1 MRHQHRGDLVDGDL
15 VDDDV
20 IDDEN
25 FAEENRVAD
34 ADLDDDQD
42 DYQDDYLDDD
52 QDGDLAGEPGSALEP
67 VRPMVVAPTTATI
80 VGRTPAA
87 KQAARRIPY
96 LATAATGIG
105 GLAALGLVE
114 ATAAAGAPS
123 MSGTIA
129 LGTCVAT
136 GVGVAALRIRFR
148 DRRDPDAGYTLERIP
163 RAHRARW
170 WGAAGLHA
178 LWIDAMALGAVE
190 AVGPWGMALT
200 LLGGTAAL
208 SLRWMRENRV
218 ELPTDTPLPPTP
230 APAPAAIE
238 APPAPEPVKFPT
250 PPPPDEGDEIAE
262 LWETRVAG
270 GDNPLVPGSTLGDD
284 RVDLPDGYQW
294 IVQLDPVGNITA
306 ARLSGLAEDIALRLE
321 LDTEDVNIERLQDG
335 HARQDRALLTVIT
348 RDALADG
355 VPYLGPDY
363 RDGLIR
369 LGMYADGSG
378 SPHWTA
384 RDASGPQHG
393 MVTGS
398 TGSGKSVLLTCL
410 GMAAKDSGEWNVVFT
425 DGDEKGRSA
434 PLLKKIA
441 YDFGK
446 GPEEAMAQLEALEA
460 MFHATG
466 DLMGDYTEDLD
477 GKPVLMTDPDRQEE
491 AGKLMPSRAFPG
503 WVWIIDEFHRLVRA
517 LGRDFVE
524 RVEALARIIRK
535 FGGAIWIGTQSAT
548 LVDWG
553 DNEILRSLM
562 AAGNCV
568 IMRSKNS
575 TEQLVVGDFGVD
587 PTTLRKGGGYGFV
600 ADTDGRKM
608 RFRGEYSKDMHRWI
622 RTLRPYRPAKIP
634 ALVYAAKRPP
644 RAADPRV
651 GWEET
656 QRRKAAILV
665 AAETGG
671 RFPWEPQPAP
681 DEDAAGQLT
690 PPISPMGGDGV
701 AAPGSHAGEATGWDE
716 ATAWTAGGVG
726 IAAPTLGPMFDDP
739 APAPAH
745 PTGPVDERVVDALR
759 FLAANTTAYAGR
771 ADQLVAAYRAGQL
784 DEVALQFAEDI
795 MGRLVAV
802 QGGHRSL
809 PPAGT
814 APAPTPA
821 TLTAAATPTAS
832 SAPAPTPAAAELP
845 AMTPQAEK
853 VLAVLLSELRPWTT
867 AELKDK
873 TGLLKPAVSTALGVL
888 VARGEAWRPKG
899 KYGTYAANPS
909 AANRGPRP

>member
-34 ADLDDDQD
+34 AGLDDDQD
-42 DYQDDYLDDD
+42 YDHDDQDDD

-67 VRPMVVAPTTATI
+67 VRPMVVAHTTAAL
-80 VGRTPAA
+80 VGRTPAGR
-87 KQAARRIPY
+87 QAARRIPY

-148 DRRDPDAGYTLERIP
+148 DRRDPDAGYTVERIP
-163 RAHRARW
+163 RAHRGRW

-190 AVGPWGMALT
+190 VVGGWGMALT

-218 ELPTDTPLPPTP
+218 ELPTDTPLPPAP
-230 APAPAAIE
+230 EPAPAAIE
-238 APPAPEPVKFPT
+238 PPLPAPKPVKFPT

-284 RVDLPDGYQW
+284 RVDLPHGYQW
-294 IVQLDPVGNITA
+294 VVQLDQVGNTTA
-306 ARLSGLAEDIALRLE
+306 TRLRGLAEDIALRLGR
-321 LDTEDVNIERLQDG
+321 DTDHVDIDRLQDG
-335 HARQDRALLTVIT
+335 HARQDRALLTIIT
-348 RDALADG
+348 RNALAEG

-369 LGMYADGSG
+369 LGMFYDGSG
-378 SPHWTA
+378 SPDWIT
-384 RDASGPQHG
+384 RDATGPQHG
-393 MVTGS
+393 MVTGG
-398 TGSGKSVLLTCL
+398 TGSGKSALLARL
-410 GMAAKDSGEWNVVFT
+410 GMAAKDSGEWTVVFT
-425 DGDEKGRSA
+425 DGDEKGRSSA
-434 PLLKKIA
+434 LLKKIA
-441 YDFGK
+441 FDFGK
-446 GPEEAMAQLEALEA
+446 GPEEALAQLEALEA

-466 DLMGDYTEDLD
+466 DLMGDYTEDAD

-491 AGKLMPSRAFPG
+491 AEKLMPSRAFPG

-517 LGRDFVE
+517 LGRDFVD

-548 LVDWG
+548 LGDWG
-553 DNEILRSLM
+553 DNEFLRALM
-562 AAGNCV
+562 AGGNCV
-568 IMRSKNS
+568 IMRTKND
-575 TEQLVVGDFGVD
+575 TEQLVVGDFGCD
-587 PTTLRKGGGYGFV
+587 PTTLPKGGGYGFV
-600 ADTDGRKM
+600 DDPDGRKM
-608 RFRGEYSKDMHRWI
+608 MFRGEYDKHMARWI
-622 RTLRPYRPAKIP
+622 RTLRPYRPAEIP

-644 RAADPRV
+644 KPADPRV
-651 GWEET
+651 DWEET
-656 QRRKAAILV
+656 QRRKAAIL
-665 AAETGG
+665 AAAKTGG

-681 DEDAAGQLT
+681 DEHADAQLT
-690 PPISPMGGDGV
+690 PPTSPIGGDGV
-701 AAPGSHAGEATGWDE
+701 AAPVAHAHETTGWDE
-716 ATAWTAGGVG
+716 ATGWTAGGVG

-739 APAPAH
+739 APAPAQ
-745 PTGPVDERVVDALR
+745 PTGTVDERMVDALR

-784 DEVALQFAEDI
+784 DETALQFAEDI
-795 MGRLVAV
+795 MGRLVAA
-802 QGGHRSL
+802 QSGHR
-809 PPAGT
+809 PPAPAST

-821 TLTAAATPTAS
+821 AVLTP
-832 SAPAPTPAAAELP
+832 APAPTPAAAELP
-845 AMTPQAEK
+845 AMTPHAEK

-873 TGLLKPAVSTALGVL
+873 TGLLKPAVSTACGLL
-888 VARGEAWRPKG
+888 VERNDAWRPTG
-899 KYGTYAANPS
+899 KNGTY